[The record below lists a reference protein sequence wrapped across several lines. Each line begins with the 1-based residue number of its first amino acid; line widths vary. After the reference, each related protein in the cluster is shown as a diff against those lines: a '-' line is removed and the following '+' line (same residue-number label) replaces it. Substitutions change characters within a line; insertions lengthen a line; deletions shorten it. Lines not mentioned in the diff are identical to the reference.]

1 MKKRNA
7 FTLAEVLIT
16 LGIIGIVAAM
26 TMPTLITDARKKST
40 ATKVKKFYNIMNNAV
55 QFSIAKN
62 GDVENWM
69 GEARIY
75 TYEENVQFVKDYF
88 LPYIKYRKYEKCNEN
103 LSQDVCVYLIPDGM
117 FSFTYDGNGADIIY
131 YIDGEYIIS
140 DEERTTHNLFAFQF
154 NKRNGDNEDGTPI
167 ERDFNRKTS
176 VEPYTFNWDGTYE
189 NLKTHPRYGCN
200 KYSTQAKAF
209 CTKLLQMNN
218 WEITDDYPW

>member
-26 TMPTLITDARKKST
+26 TMPTLITDARKKTT
-40 ATKVKKFYNIMNNAV
+40 ATKVKKFYNMMNNAV

-69 GEARIY
+69 GEARDY
-75 TYEENVQFVKDYF
+75 TYEENAQFVKDYF
-88 LPYIKYRKYEKCNEN
+88 LPYIKYRKYEKCSDTNKA
-103 LSQDVCVYLIPDGM
+103 VCVYLIPDGM
-117 FSFTYDGNGADIIY
+117 FVFRYDLNGGDIAY
-131 YIDGEYIIS
+131 LIDGKYLL
-140 DEERTTHNLFAFQF
+140 DEERTTHNYFGFQF

-176 VEPYTFNWDGTYE
+176 VEPYTYNWDGTYE

-200 KYSTQAKAF
+200 KNSTQAKKSF

>member
-1 MKKRNA
+1 MKKENA

-40 ATKVKKFYNIMNNAV
+40 ATKVKKFYNIINNAV

-62 GDVENWM
+62 GDVEIWM

-75 TYEENVQFVKDYF
+75 TYEENAQFVKDYF
-88 LPYIKYRKYEKCNEN
+88 LPYIKYRKYEKCSET
-103 LSQDVCVYLIPDGM
+103 SKSVCVYLIPDGM
-117 FSFTYDGNGADIIY
+117 FTFGYDGNGADIL
-131 YIDGEYIIS
+131 YIPDGKLSEN
-140 DEERTTHNLFAFQF
+140 RTRNYFIFQF
-154 NKRNGDNEDGTPI
+154 NKVNGYNEDGTSI

-176 VEPYTFNWDGTYE
+176 VEPYTYNWDGTYE
-189 NLKTHPRYGCN
+189 QLKSHSKYGCRKDN
-200 KYSTQAKAF
+200 PSANY